1 MAAFV
6 VDAGAVPLL
15 INQQGRSLIAL
26 ESGIH
31 SGRAGLVTDRASETR
46 LLRELVALC
55 AATTIGEGRHPGGT
69 FRISRRPPRSSL
81 HVMVAPVRFHEEL
94 AHGRRAVAILFI
106 HDPSER
112 AKLEPAALRRL
123 YGLTGA
129 ETRLAVLIAQ
139 GRTVSEVCALLDV
152 TPNTVRTHLKRI
164 FQKTQTRSQSQLV
177 YELLTGLA
185 SIAR

>member
-1 MAAFV
+1 
-6 VDAGAVPLL
+6 
-15 INQQGRSLIAL
+15 
-26 ESGIH
+26 
-31 SGRAGLVTDRASETR
+31 
-46 LLRELVALC
+46 
-55 AATTIGEGRHPGGT
+55 
-69 FRISRRPPRSSL
+69 
-81 HVMVAPVRFHEEL
+81 
-94 AHGRRAVAILFI
+94 
-106 HDPSER
+106 
-112 AKLEPAALRRL
+112 L